1 MLLDTLAQPGRRL
14 FIALIG
20 LTFMIFMVL
29 AGVVWFIA
37 GHWLDVYYRT
47 VALLITAVL
56 LLMLLLFAVGVAGL
70 LITLYW
76 GRFFPLFSN
85 IVRFII
91 NFLFPVSM
99 QAGRMLGIDQG
110 KVQSSFIDVN
120 NQLVLM
126 QNIRVMPKDI
136 LLLVPHCLQQNDC
149 PRKITKDV
157 NNCKRCGRCRM
168 HDLLTI
174 KSAYGINVAV
184 ATGGTLARK
193 YIKEYR
199 PRAVVAIACE
209 RDLTSGIQD
218 SYPLPVL
225 GVLNRRP
232 NGPCSETTVD
242 TEAVEKS
249 LNLLIKRR

>member
-1 MLLDTLAQPGRRL
+1 MDTLAQPGRRL
-14 FIALIG
+14 FVALIG
-20 LTFMIFMVL
+20 LTFAIFMIL

-37 GHWLDVYYRT
+37 GHWLDVYYRM
-47 VALLITAVL
+47 VALIITAL
-56 LLMLLLFAVGVAGL
+56 LLLLLLLFAVGIAGL
-70 LITLYW
+70 LATLYW
-76 GRFFPLFSN
+76 GRFFPLFSS
-85 IVRFII
+85 IVRGII
-91 NFLFPVSM
+91 NFLFPVSL
-99 QAGRMLGIDQG
+99 QVGRMLGIDQG
-110 KVQSSFIDVN
+110 RVQSSFIDVN

-126 QNIRVMPKDI
+126 QNIRVMPEEI
-136 LLLVPHCLQQNDC
+136 LLLAPHCLQNNDC
-149 PRKITKDV
+149 PCKVTKDV
-157 NNCKRCGRCRM
+157 NNCRRCGRCKV

-193 YIKEYR
+193 FIKEYR

-232 NGPCSETTVD
+232 NGPCSETFVE
-242 TEAVEKS
+242 TEAVEKN
-249 LNLLIKRR
+249 LNLLIIKRR